1 MQVLGCVFSTV
12 SALAHGEIMLA
23 VWSLSALATSA
34 LALWL
39 LHCRRDLYLRSSL
52 RDWLYT
58 GMRLHRAYAI
68 VGMRRWVGELARV
81 PPVRVVQGGLA
92 RGDASRLAS
101 GQGDLQQRA
110 CLAEQLLQAADRPT

>member
-12 SALAHGEIMLA
+12 SALAHGEVMLA
-23 VWSLSALATSA
+23 IWSLSALATSA

-52 RDWLYT
+52 RDWLYA

-68 VGMRRWVGELARV
+68 VGMRRWVGV
-81 PPVRVVQGGLA
+81 
-92 RGDASRLAS
+92 
-101 GQGDLQQRA
+101 
-110 CLAEQLLQAADRPT
+110 